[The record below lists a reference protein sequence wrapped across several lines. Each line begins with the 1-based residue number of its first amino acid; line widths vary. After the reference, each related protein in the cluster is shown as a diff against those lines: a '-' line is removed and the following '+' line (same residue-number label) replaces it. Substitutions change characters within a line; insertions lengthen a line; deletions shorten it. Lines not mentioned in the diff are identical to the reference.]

1 MRKFKLT
8 LLAVSFALCAN
19 TVFAQN
25 SDNKWLIGVG
35 THAVDFSSVRG
46 TFDGFFK
53 TDNYSF
59 VPPLSKLNVGY
70 SLNKSIAL
78 DLAVS
83 IGQIDYKRDLYHES
97 ITDNL
102 IDDEFFLN
110 AGLGVKY
117 KFANGYLLKES
128 FFLDPYIRVG
138 ANYVQYDFSD
148 AFQAGAGKQSE
159 AAKEGSG
166 LEDENFLGVSGGVGF
181 NLWFTRN
188 FGINIES
195 NYNWLP
201 DISRDYGNFFQHS
214 AGVVFRF
221 GAKDSDND
229 GIYDKHDECP
239 NVAGLKEFN
248 GCPDTDSDGIPDT
261 KDACPELAGPKEN
274 NGCPDT
280 DGDGVYDNVDKC
292 VDVAGPKEN
301 NGCPWKDTDNDGVLD
316 KDDNCVNEA
325 GPKENNGCPWKDTD
339 NDGVLDKDDNCVNE
353 AGPKENNGCP
363 IPPPPVVTQEVQE
376 QLNSY
381 AKTILF
387 DTGKSSLKAAS
398 TPVLVDIITILQKYS
413 NAKFA
418 IEGYTD
424 SVGRA
429 SSNQKLSESRANA
442 VRDFLIENGI
452 DADRLTAEGH
462 GEEKPIATNK
472 TKAGRAQ
479 NRRVEI
485 NLR

>member
-1 MRKFKLT
+1 MLDFQEILKIKIKKYYIFAQKLQLIIYLNLKIMRKFKLT

-83 IGQIDYKRDLYHES
+83 IGQVDYKRDLYHES
-97 ITDNL
+97 ITENL

-110 AGLGVKY
+110 AGLGIKY
-117 KFANGYLLKES
+117 KFANGYLLKEN
-128 FFLDPYIRVG
+128 FLIDPYIRVG

-166 LEDENFLGVSGGVGF
+166 LENENFLGVSGGVGF

-201 DISRDYGNFFQHS
+201 DIKRDYGNFFQHS

-280 DGDGVYDNVDKC
+280 D
-292 VDVAGPKEN
+292 
-301 NGCPWKDTDNDGVLD
+301 
-316 KDDNCVNEA
+316 
-325 GPKENNGCPWKDTD
+325 
-339 NDGVLDKDDNCVNE
+339 DDNCVNE

-363 IPPPPVVTQEVQE
+363 IPPPPVVTKEVQE

-462 GEEKPIATNK
+462 GEENPIATNK
-472 TKAGRAQ
+472 TKAGRAK